1 MNNNKYIEAN
11 KEAWGKLSKDHYN
24 RFKENLRDPEFK
36 LNPIV
41 EKELGDIKGKRILHL
56 QCNTGADSIL
66 LARKGG

>member
-41 EKELGDIKGKRILHL
+41 EKELGDI
-56 QCNTGADSIL
+56 N
-66 LARKGG
+66 